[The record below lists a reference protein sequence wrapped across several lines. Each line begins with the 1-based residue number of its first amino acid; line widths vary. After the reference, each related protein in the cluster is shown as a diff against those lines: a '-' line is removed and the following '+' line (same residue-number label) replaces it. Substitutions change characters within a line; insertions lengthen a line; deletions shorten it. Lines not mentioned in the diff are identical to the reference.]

1 MPIYAFEDRRPVIAE
16 SAYVSPSAQVIG
28 DVTIGERCYIGHGV
42 ILRGDYGSIVIG
54 DETAV
59 EEGVIVHA
67 RPQDRTTIGRRVTLG
82 HGAMVHNASIR
93 DGAVIGMRAVVS
105 DFSEV
110 GAGAIVGEM
119 CLVKNSQTIP
129 PRKVAVGVPA
139 RIAGDVEERH
149 SMMTHVAKDLYVE
162 LARRYSAGGMVELDR
177 LESLA
182 PTPRSAG

>member
-67 RPQDRTTIGRRVTLG
+67 RPQDRTIIGRRVTLG
-82 HGAMVHNASIR
+82 HGAMVHNALIR
-93 DGAVIGMRAVVS
+93 D
-105 DFSEV
+105 DFAS
-110 GAGAIVGEM
+110 A
-119 CLVKNSQTIP
+119 S
-129 PRKVAVGVPA
+129 
-139 RIAGDVEERH
+139 IAEK
-149 SMMTHVAKDLYVE
+149 A
-162 LARRYSAGGMVELDR
+162 
-177 LESLA
+177 
-182 PTPRSAG
+182 